1 MNNHPLQIPQ
11 YVVEKWQGVV
21 DLLAEV
27 MHVVASLIMKVEPPE
42 IVVLVSS
49 QSKGNPY
56 PAGTRALLDDGLYCE
71 TVMKTRQPLLI
82 PNALVDERWQDNPD
96 IRHGMISY
104 LGFPVAWPNG
114 DIFGTICILDDKTN
128 QYNGLSQ
135 RLLQQFRDLVEMDL
149 KFVFDLAAREDD
161 SRTRLIE
168 LERSRRALL
177 SVLEDM
183 KQTEKALRESED
195 RFRVLVEQA
204 PEAIVVLDADRSAIV
219 EANRNAQRLFGCDR
233 KTLLNGSLRHFY
245 APCQPDG
252 LSVEESGQLYI
263 AQAMEQDEVVFERV
277 VRPAHGEDVY
287 CEVHI
292 VRLPSADRRLF
303 RISYLDITA
312 RKLAEA
318 ERQRAHERL
327 QDIIEFLPD
336 ATFVIDKD
344 KRVIAWNRAL
354 EEMSGV
360 SKAEMLGQGDY
371 AYAVPFWGC
380 RRPILIDLIGV
391 PNPEVEALY
400 DSFERRNDAIYA
412 ETFVPSL
419 YGGVGA
425 YVWAIASPLLDKQ
438 GNRYGAIES
447 VRDITDRKRAEEE
460 VNRYRQHLEELVEE
474 RTAELAAANREL
486 AERTGQ
492 LQALA
497 SQLTEAEQRE
507 RRRIAYVL
515 HEDLQQLLVATKF
528 SIGLLRD
535 KGYRHAAEQAFES
548 LDRAIEVSRTL
559 THELR
564 PPVLYELGLG
574 PALEWLGRQARAKYD
589 LAVEVNVVPEAEPA
603 SDNLRILLFEAAQG
617 LLLNVVKHAHVNRA
631 SVCLSRI
638 DNRVQLLVAD
648 PGVGFDPSQR
658 RGGFGLFSIRE
669 RLEMLGGRVEVDSAP
684 GRGTRVSLTVP
695 IGGETLDNSPP
706 SS

>member
-1 MNNHPLQIPQ
+1 M
-11 YVVEKWQGVV
+11 
-21 DLLAEV
+21 
-27 MHVVASLIMKVEPPE
+27 
-42 IVVLVSS
+42 
-49 QSKGNPY
+49 
-56 PAGTRALLDDGLYCE
+56 
-71 TVMKTRQPLLI
+71 
-82 PNALVDERWQDNPD
+82 
-96 IRHGMISY
+96 
-104 LGFPVAWPNG
+104 
-114 DIFGTICILDDKTN
+114 
-128 QYNGLSQ
+128 
-135 RLLQQFRDLVEMDL
+135 
-149 KFVFDLAAREDD
+149 
-161 SRTRLIE
+161 
-168 LERSRRALL
+168 
-177 SVLEDM
+177 
-183 KQTEKALRESED
+183 
-195 RFRVLVEQA
+195 
-204 PEAIVVLDADRSAIV
+204 
-219 EANRNAQRLFGCDR
+219 
-233 KTLLNGSLRHFY
+233 
-245 APCQPDG
+245 
-252 LSVEESGQLYI
+252 
-263 AQAMEQDEVVFERV
+263 
-277 VRPAHGEDVY
+277 
-287 CEVHI
+287 
-292 VRLPSADRRLF
+292 RLP
-303 RISYLDITA
+303 YLDITA
-312 RKLAEA
+312 RKRAED
-318 ERQRAHERL
+318 ELQRAHERL

-354 EEMSGV
+354 EQMTGV
-360 SKAEMLGQGDY
+360 RKDEMLGQGDY
-371 AYAVPFWGC
+371 AYAVPFWRC
-380 RRPILIDLIGV
+380 RRPIMIDLIGV

-400 DSFERRNDAIYA
+400 DSLERRNDSIYV

-528 SIGLLRD
+528 SVGLLRD

-564 PPVLYELGLG
+564 LPVLYELGLG

-589 LAVEVNVVPEAEPA
+589 LTVEVDVDPQAEPA

-631 SVCLSRI
+631 SIRLSRI
-638 DNRVQLLVAD
+638 DNQVQLFVAD

-669 RLEMLGGRVEVDSAP
+669 RLELLGGQVEVDSAP

-695 IGGETLDNSPP
+695 IGGEASDNSPP
-706 SS
+706 SP